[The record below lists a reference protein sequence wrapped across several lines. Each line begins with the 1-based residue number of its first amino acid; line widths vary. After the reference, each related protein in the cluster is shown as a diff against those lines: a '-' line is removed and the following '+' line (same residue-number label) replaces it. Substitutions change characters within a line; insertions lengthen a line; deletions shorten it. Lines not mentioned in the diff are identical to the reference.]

1 MVSMICTTCR
11 VNFVVLVTD
20 QNQQIALVIKSDEQV
35 IKDQQLQTPIAEPEI
50 SKRERKSPPPKE
62 VDGKIYPAA
71 SLEEYKEKKYE
82 VPKDDKE
89 KKDKKDKKHKKDD
102 DEDQDEDKK
111 EKKDKKDKKH
121 RKDDDGEKK
130 EKKKPVD
137 PNEPPQ
143 LVDLNPNLTPRVFL
157 DVEVEVKN
165 EIEVE
170 GRPSKPPKESKPAK
184 DNNERKHGEKSREK
198 EAAKPVEQV
207 AKPV

>member
-82 VPKDDKE
+82 VPKDD
-89 KKDKKDKKHKKDD
+89 
-102 DEDQDEDKK
+102 K